1 MSTAPG
7 SQSGFH
13 NAPVTKGLLLC
24 IGGCSLVAY
33 LLDSRSLFHLQLIP
47 NLTTQHEFWRLITS
61 HSVLTTS
68 GEFFFGS
75 IIIYHLRIIE
85 RRFGSSKF
93 AAFFFVSS
101 ALSTILEVGTLAI
114 GRQFRLKLIPAGPY
128 GFIFAALYQY
138 YRMIPYNYQHQV
150 FGMNISNRFM
160 NSLSVIP
167 FLYYQYP
174 SSIVASI
181 CGLLSG
187 AIYRSGFLRL
197 NKFRFPGFL
206 NRFAS
211 RFILPLLSTTSS
223 RRPPSLILDHR
234 GQEVH
239 HDQTRTQAQVR
250 RHVPAQEPPQPIIT
264 PQQPVI
270 NEENIASLRDMFPQS
285 SQEAITRALLTSD
298 NDVNRAAQLLLDHHN

>member
-13 NAPVTKGLLLC
+13 NAPVTKSLLLC

-33 LLDSRSLFHLQLIP
+33 LLDSRSLFHLQLMP
-47 NLTTQHEFWRLITS
+47 NLTANHEFWRLITS

-85 RRFGSSKF
+85 RQFGSSKY

-114 GRQFRLKLIPAGPY
+114 CRQFHLKFIPAGPY

-138 YRMIPYNYQHQV
+138 YRMIPYTYQYRV
-150 FGMNISNRFM
+150 FGINISNRVV
-160 NSLSVIP
+160 NCLSVIP

-174 SSIVASI
+174 SSIAASV

-187 AIYRSGFLRL
+187 VIYRSGFLRL

-211 RFILPLLSTTSS
+211 MFILPLLSTRSS
-223 RRPPSLILDHR
+223 RRSPFLILDHR
-234 GQEVH
+234 GQEVQH
-239 HDQTRTQAQVR
+239 NQTQTQAR
-250 RHVPAQEPPQPIIT
+250 RHVPAQEPPQPIVT
-264 PQQPVI
+264 PRQPVV
-270 NEENIASLRDMFPQS
+270 NEENIADLRAMFPQS

-298 NDVNRAAQLLLDHHN
+298 NDINRAVQFLLDHHN